1 MKTNKKIIGLIVLS
15 FLLFSCWEE
24 EISKWELKIEP
35 IWKIETKKIE
45 FQKFSEKIEYNK
57 KENKLSIGN
66 KVVIEEW
73 WENIPK
79 EIKIYK
85 DFKTYINSNVNDYVF
100 FIADEKEEVNTIWKY
115 YISLFKWIWYTR
127 ILEEEIINEE
137 EQKLN
142 NLELALRKKEWI
154 EEKKEED
161 LSRLEFVLKNEKYKL
176 DKEGFSI
183 DWEKE
188 FKQRILINIHENTP
202 KNIKNGMWLEWK
214 YVEVY
219 YNQN

>member
-1 MKTNKKIIGLIVLS
+1 MKNTKKILTLS
-15 FLLFSCWEE
+15 ILSLLLFSCWEE
-24 EISKWELKIEP
+24 DSKSELKIES
-35 IWKIETKKIE
+35 IWNESINKIE
-45 FQKFSEKIEYNK
+45 FQEFKEELKYDK
-57 KENKLSIGN
+57 KENKLSIGDS
-66 KVVIEEW
+66 VVIKEW

-85 DFKTYINSNVNDYVF
+85 DSKTYINSNMTNYTF
-100 FIADEKEEVNTIWKY
+100 FIADEKEEVNIIGEY
-115 YISLFKWIWYTR
+115 YISLFKWLWYTR
-127 ILEEEIINEE
+127 ILEEEIINEK

-142 NLELALRKKEWI
+142 NLEIALKNKNWI
-154 EEKKEED
+154 EEEELEED
-161 LSRLEFVLKNEKYKL
+161 LSRLEFILKNEKYKL
-176 DKEGFSI
+176 DEEGFSI

-188 FKQRILINIHENTP
+188 FNQRILINIHENTP